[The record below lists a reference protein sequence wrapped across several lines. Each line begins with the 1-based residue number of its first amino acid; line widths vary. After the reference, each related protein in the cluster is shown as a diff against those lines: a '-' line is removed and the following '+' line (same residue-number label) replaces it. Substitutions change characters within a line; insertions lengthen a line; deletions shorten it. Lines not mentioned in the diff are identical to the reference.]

1 MINTNIQT
9 PVLPQSAGIADSIK
23 KPAAG
28 QTSGC
33 IERGG
38 PSSGKTPLAD
48 REVNHPRK
56 TKQPKKGARRRQPT
70 ALVKK
75 ATPEDTELL
84 NQYLRGQNP
93 LELLCAQDQRHRK
106 KVAEDTQALLDAPK
120 TFREDLL
127 PPTQSLKK
135 MIRQSIHNTVTFE
148 LDHEALYAR
157 RDQLL
162 QQSPVHQTKME
173 VTFET
178 TLQACHRIRGNIGD
192 APLLCLNFASAKKP
206 GGGFLSGAHAQEE
219 SLARASALTA
229 SLRANPKMYQYND
242 ANSSENRGF
251 YSDVMI
257 YSPQV
262 PVFKND
268 TGDLIA
274 PYPVSFISAPAL
286 NLSSVGKCAADKI
299 QSTRDNRVEKILSI
313 AVARGYPHLILG
325 AWGCGVFKNPAAEV
339 AKCFARF
346 LRPEKKFGA
355 VFQTV
360 TFAMTDL
367 SLCREFEQHLSGD
380 CGDKTL

>member
-1 MINTNIQT
+1 MINTNLQT
-9 PVLPQSAGIADSIK
+9 PVSPQSGDVADSLK
-23 KPAAG
+23 KSQAG
-28 QTSGC
+28 QTIGC
-33 IERGG
+33 IEKGSQ
-38 PSSGKTPLAD
+38 SSGKKPLIA
-48 REVNHPRK
+48 REVKHLRK
-56 TKQPKKGARRRQPT
+56 TKQPKKGAQPT

-84 NQYLRGQNP
+84 NKYLRGQNP
-93 LELLCAQDQRHRK
+93 LALLCSQDRRDRK

-127 PPTQSLKK
+127 TPSQSLKK
-135 MIRQSIHNTVTFE
+135 MIRDSVHNTETFE
-148 LDHEALYAR
+148 LDHEQLYER

-162 QQSPVHQTKME
+162 QQAPAQQTKME

-206 GGGFLSGAHAQEE
+206 GGGFLTGANAQEE

-229 SLRANPKMYQYND
+229 SLAADPTMYQYND
-242 ANSSENRGF
+242 INSSKNRGF

-268 TGDLIA
+268 TGKLIA
-274 PYPVSFISAPAL
+274 PYPVSFISAPAI
-286 NLSSVGKCAADKI
+286 NLSSVGKCTTDQI
-299 QSTRDNRVEKILSI
+299 QATRDNRAEKILSI
-313 AVARGYPHLILG
+313 AVARGYSHLILG
-325 AWGCGVFKNPAAEV
+325 AWGCGVFKNPAADV

-346 LRPEKKFGA
+346 LRPEKKFGT

-367 SLCREFEQHLSGD
+367 SLCQEFDQHLTGD
-380 CGDKTL
+380 CDEKTF

>member
-1 MINTNIQT
+1 MINANIET
-9 PVLPQSAGIADSIK
+9 PVLPQSVGAIDPIK
-23 KPAAG
+23 KPETG
-28 QTSGC
+28 QT
-33 IERGG
+33 RGRFESDS
-38 PSSGKTPLAD
+38 PSSDKKTLVG
-48 REVNHPRK
+48 RKVNHHRK
-56 TKQPKKGARRRQPT
+56 TKNPKKGARSGQPT
-70 ALVKK
+70 VSSAKK
-75 ATPEDTELL
+75 AQATPEDTELL
-84 NQYLRGQNP
+84 NKYLRGQNP
-93 LELLCAQDQRHRK
+93 LKLLSSQDMRDRK
-106 KVAEDTQALLDAPK
+106 KIAEDTWALLEAPK

-127 PPTQSLKK
+127 TPPQSLKN
-135 MIRQSIHNTVTFE
+135 MIRHSVKNTVTFG
-148 LDHEALYAR
+148 LDHEELYAR

-162 QQSPVHQTKME
+162 QQAPAQQTRME

-178 TLQACHRIRGNIGD
+178 TLQACQRIRAEIGD
-192 APLLCLNFASAKKP
+192 APLLCLNFASAMNP
-206 GGGFLSGAHAQEE
+206 GGGFLKGANAQEE
-219 SLARASALTA
+219 SLARASALYA
-229 SLRANPKMYQYND
+229 SLTADRTMYKYND
-242 ANSSENRGF
+242 RNRSENRGL

-325 AWGCGVFKNPAAEV
+325 AWGCGVFRNPPAEV
-339 AKCFARF
+339 ANCFAQF

-355 VFQTV
+355 FFQTV

-367 SLCREFEQHLSGD
+367 ESLPCI
-380 CGDKTL
+380 